1 MLKKISRALFRPG
14 MSAEVCHYIAT
25 YDICRT
31 FDSSQPKE
39 TFLCIEPADRPW
51 EKVAVDLFTFDNKD
65 HMVLID
71 YYSNFLEV
79 DVLESGSTS
88 KHIIKKLKP
97 HFARHGIPNILVSDN
112 GPQLVSE
119 EFENFLL
126 KWDIEHVTSSPHN
139 PQGNGKAEAGV
150 KIAKRLLCKSIAAKE
165 DPYLA
170 LLNHRNTPSEGIGI
184 SPAQRLMN
192 RRCRTLLPVAERLLK
207 SDHIEKVK
215 ERKKLQDHREKYAEK
230 YNHHARDLTPLV
242 EGDMVRMKPFRSGG
256 KWTKATVVERL
267 DERSYDI
274 LSEEG
279 TVYRRNRRDIRLGK
293 GVRIEPLL
301 ESNPKEE
308 AIPNQLTQAKTR
320 DPSQQEVKVED
331 KPETMKLET
340 SGLIK
345 PTIAVRKSQRN
356 TITPS
361 KFKDYVLG
369 K

>member
-1 MLKKISRALFRPG
+1 M
-14 MSAEVCHYIAT
+14 
-25 YDICRT
+25 
-31 FDSSQPKE
+31 
-39 TFLCIEPADRPW
+39 
-51 EKVAVDLFTFDNKD
+51 
-65 HMVLID
+65 
-71 YYSNFLEV
+71 
-79 DVLESGSTS
+79 
-88 KHIIKKLKP
+88 
-97 HFARHGIPNILVSDN
+97 
-112 GPQLVSE
+112 SE
-119 EFENFLL
+119 EFENVLL

-150 KIAKRLLCKSIAAKE
+150 KIAKRLLRKSSAAQE

-192 RRCRTLLPVAERLLK
+192 RRCRTLLPAAEPLLK

-215 ERKKLQDHREKYAEK
+215 EREKLQEHREKYAEK

-256 KWTKATVVERL
+256 KWTKATIVERL

-293 GVRIEPLL
+293 EVRNEPLL
-301 ESNPKEE
+301 ESNPKAVEV
-308 AIPNQLTQAKTR
+308 IPNLITQAETR
-320 DPSQQEVKVED
+320 YPGQQEVKVEE
-331 KPETMKLET
+331 KPKTIRLET
-340 SGLIK
+340 SGLVQ

-356 TITPS
+356 TTTPS